1 MIQRMENTVLN
12 VMTVLTESL
21 PVITRFCLKVILAV
35 VAYYAGTKI
44 IKKILKVFRVSME
57 KTNVDKGV
65 IQFVG
70 SFAKIFLYALLL
82 FSIATSF
89 GVQES
94 SVAALLASAGV
105 TVGLALQGGLSNMAG
120 GVMLLLF
127 KPFQVGDYII
137 QNESNGAEGTVSKI
151 EICYTTLLS
160 IDNKRIIIPNGELS
174 NSTLTN
180 VTAQKQRRL
189 QIKVQISYDADIRK
203 AKAVLQ
209 RILETDPDTSHDEEM
224 VVFVDELADSG
235 VVMGLRVWVP
245 TEQYYPIKWRLNQK
259 IKETFDQE
267 GIGIPYPQLD
277 VHICSGAAAQSQE

>member
-203 AKAVLQ
+203 ARAVLQ

>member
-203 AKAVLQ
+203 ARAVLQ

-245 TEQYYPIKWRLNQK
+245 TKQYYPIKWRLNQK

>member
-1 MIQRMENTVLN
+1 
-12 VMTVLTESL
+12 MTVLTESL

-203 AKAVLQ
+203 ARAVLQ